1 MSGLIDFETKKS
13 VHVNLTKSVHSELRA
28 MLVRRGLSMQEVFD
42 KLASG
47 IVENDPSLIEILD
60 DLVLQKRDNSLKRF
74 SKTDSDSIFDV
85 IESSNPFEPGG

>member
-1 MSGLIDFETKKS
+1 
-13 VHVNLTKSVHSELRA
+13 
-28 MLVRRGLSMQEVFD
+28 MQEVFD